1 LTLGRFNSFAAVAM
15 DIIFNDF
22 GVAMTR
28 RNGYELAQTLNPELS
43 DDMLRMIYKTA
54 NHNSIKDLLKR
65 HIRANTQHLNHVDL
79 DEIQMWVDV
88 FFCYWKTCG
97 ELLAIQEQSSNASW
111 VKVYEAW
118 KELFSA
124 LHRGYMSPKVELPA
138 WTIPCLYVVG
148 KYLRVFAL
156 NADEERSNNPN
167 QETTG
172 TNFQDDLDMEAD
184 KFVWLRDCGVQ
195 LNRMFTLCLNDR

>member
-1 LTLGRFNSFAAVAM
+1 M
-15 DIIFNDF
+15 DTIFNEF

-43 DDMLRMIYKTA
+43 DDMLRLVYKTA
-54 NHNSIKDLLKR
+54 NHASIKDLLKR
-65 HIRANTQHLNHVDL
+65 HIRANTQHLPHVDL

-88 FFCYWKTCG
+88 FHCYWKTCG
-97 ELLAIQEQSSNASW
+97 ELLAIQDRSPKASW

-138 WTIPCLYVVG
+138 WTIPCLYIVG
-148 KYLRVFAL
+148 KYLRVFAM

-167 QETTG
+167 QETTE

-195 LNRMFTLCLNDR
+195 LNRMFTLCLNDRYDRL